1 MEREEGINTRN
12 TGDFEGGEIFL
23 QDTLMVDTCN
33 STFVKTQLLVKQQE
47 RSQCK
52 LCNLVNKNRSMLTH

>member
-1 MEREEGINTRN
+1 MEREEGINTWN

-33 STFVKTQLLVKQQE
+33 STFVKT
-47 RSQCK
+47 
-52 LCNLVNKNRSMLTH
+52 H